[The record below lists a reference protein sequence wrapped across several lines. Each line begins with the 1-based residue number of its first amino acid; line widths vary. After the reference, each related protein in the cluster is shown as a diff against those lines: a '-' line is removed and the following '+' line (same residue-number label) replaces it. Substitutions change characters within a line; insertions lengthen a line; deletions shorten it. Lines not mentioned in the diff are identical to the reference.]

1 MSFVVD
7 VTVGVMVAVVVISV
21 DGGDG
26 VGCSLEDELID
37 DMHND
42 DDDDDDDARWERLLT
57 IVNASTVLGTCSSSS
72 CKMQMTNSNTV
83 VVVTDRVR

>member
-7 VTVGVMVAVVVISV
+7 VTVGVMVAVVVISG

-26 VGCSLEDELID
+26 VCCSLEEELID
-37 DMHND
+37 DIHN

-57 IVNASTVLGTCSSSS
+57 IVNASTVLGTSSSS
-72 CKMQMTNSNTV
+72 CKMQMTNSNTF
-83 VVVTDRVR
+83 VVVTGRVR

>member
-26 VGCSLEDELID
+26 VGCSLEEELID
-37 DMHND
+37 DIHN
-42 DDDDDDDARWERLLT
+42 DDDDDARWERLLT

-83 VVVTDRVR
+83 VVVNGRVR

>member
-1 MSFVVD
+1 MSFVAD
-7 VTVGVMVAVVVISV
+7 VTVGVMVAVVVMSG
-21 DGGDG
+21 DGGG
-26 VGCSLEDELID
+26 GGSLEDELID
-37 DMHND
+37 DMHN

-83 VVVTDRVR
+83 VVVNGRVR